1 MRDITIKLRNIVAV
15 VSIILIAIFAFTPL
29 LSIKLNS
36 NERMDIEMEKVV
48 INARLMEKLNEGEID
63 EEKYNGIHDY
73 FMQNEYSVEY
83 NAISFIKAI
92 PNTIKYIK
100 AFIDVQNCADL
111 EREYDNSNDMSE
123 EHRQNKY
130 EELAE
135 ARAKL
140 REIDYNAVTIE
151 SLDQFRFI
159 FTVFNPTIILDDV
172 TTITEVISLGISAL
186 IKLIFVFAIL
196 ILFPLS
202 MVFAILKLLG
212 ALLKKDFGKVLLVS
226 KNTFSWAAL
235 LLAVSAILNST
246 LTGNG
251 TLVVVII
258 AIVIL
263 FNIIASWFIKQN
275 GEAKSLMTLQISSL
289 ISIAGL
295 YIFVSNFIKSEL
307 GITWEETLM
316 TVEEHELG
324 MASFIAISVLVCL
337 IMLLLPM
344 VYKGIA
350 AALARAGNI
359 RYGINGKKK
368 AEGIG
373 GVIVFGIIVIAY
385 NFILKNKFGVE
396 LNEEQASAISFAC
409 VGLGVAIVGSIVA
422 NVTKAHLNN

>member
-1 MRDITIKLRNIVAV
+1 MRDMTIKLRNIVAV

-36 NERMDIEMEKVV
+36 NERMDSEMEKVV

-73 FMQNEYSVEY
+73 FLQNEYSVEY

-172 TTITEVISLGISAL
+172 TTISEVISLGISAL

-212 ALLKKDFGKVLLVS
+212 AVLKKDFGKVLLVS

-235 LLAVSAILNST
+235 LLAISAILNST

-251 TLVVVII
+251 TIVVVII

-316 TVEEHELG
+316 SVEEHELG

-337 IMLLLPM
+337 IIILLPM
-344 VYKGIA
+344 VYKGIV

-396 LNEEQASAISFAC
+396 LNEEQVSAISVAC